1 MAPTKRNKLN
11 RNRYDRKKVS
21 TNIHEELLVAL
32 ETQIKG
38 FADIVWISK
47 SKTYNTVK
55 DIKYNLIQIVLL
67 EYNGHR
73 KKHNMD
79 DRYSSFSS
87 KYLQVELGVQYE
99 KMMSMFFVKTHPGQ
113 SVSMIR
119 DNTTLKYKLKKEIVE
134 ICDKVYLGEYKLHG
148 VITRGGKKLNT
159 LPEYTIRGRLNGGIV
174 AKNRKNDQF
183 KNYVRLNEDNMVLM
197 LRMWRDLYR
206 NRHGNKSIK
215 IKRWVNILKEVG
227 KDYRD
232 ISDEGSDRRNK
243 HAIELINNTLVD
255 IVGQGRLLQ
264 LYTEKDSGR
273 LYGDEKLNL
282 QTLPRE
288 MRYIAMGGMNYYEYD
303 IENCHYSIIYQLNQ
317 MWGGKPLDAI
327 SRYIKDTKDTRQ
339 LISIGTGVDYN
350 IIKTIL
356 IDIVYGAGIKQKHT
370 YDEKKGKSF
379 DNAILNT
386 LLEYTNDN
394 RDDAIKLF
402 DTIAGNK
409 RVSAIYNDLESA
421 RNFLKSKYRIK
432 TLRNKDYL
440 ENTIGKIT
448 SILDYKGE
456 KRSRGA
462 MLSHITQGIESA
474 ALRVI
479 LEEEGKYFVMPHH
492 DGWVS
497 MKDNNTDILEAL
509 VRGKTAEM
517 MRNYDGTDGHFSFT
531 ITKKKLNDITKGDWA
546 DKITSS
552 KTIKEMM
559 GVN

>member
-232 ISDEGSDRRNK
+232 ISDEGLDRRNK

-432 TLRNKDYL
+432 TTKQGLFRKHNRKDYKH
-440 ENTIGKIT
+440 IGLQGREKKPWCDAIT
-448 SILDYKGE
+448 HY
-456 KRSRGA
+456 
-462 MLSHITQGIESA
+462 T
-474 ALRVI
+474 
-479 LEEEGKYFVMPHH
+479 
-492 DGWVS
+492 
-497 MKDNNTDILEAL
+497 
-509 VRGKTAEM
+509 
-517 MRNYDGTDGHFSFT
+517 RNRECSTPSY
-531 ITKKKLNDITKGDWA
+531 IRRRR
-546 DKITSS
+546 
-552 KTIKEMM
+552 
-559 GVN
+559 

>member
-1 MAPTKRNKLN
+1 MTTKRNKLN
-11 RNRYDRKKVS
+11 RNRYDRKLVS
-21 TNIHEELLVAL
+21 TNIREELLVAL

-47 SKTYNTVK
+47 SKTYNTIK

-67 EYNGHR
+67 EYNGWR

-79 DRYSSFSS
+79 ERYSSFSS
-87 KYLQVELGVQYE
+87 KYLQGELGVHYE
-99 KMMSMFFVKTHPGQ
+99 KMMAMFFVKYHPNTKT
-113 SVSMIR
+113 SMVR
-119 DNTTLKYKLKKEIVE
+119 EKTTLKYKLKKEIIE

-159 LPEYTIRGRLNGGIV
+159 LPEYTIRGRLNGGVV

-183 KNYVRLNEDNMVLM
+183 KNYVSLNEDNMVLM

-227 KDYRD
+227 KDYRE
-232 ISDEGSDRRNK
+232 ISDEGLDRRNK

-327 SRYIKDTKDTRQ
+327 NRYIKDTKETREA
-339 LISIGTGVDYN
+339 ISKETGVDYN

-356 IDIVYGAGIKQKHT
+356 IDLVYGAGIKQKHR
-370 YDEKKGKSF
+370 YDKYKGKSF
-379 DNAILNT
+379 DNSILKT

-409 RVSAIYNDLESA
+409 RVSKIYDELESA
-421 RNFLKSKYRIK
+421 RKLLKSKYRIK
-432 TLRNKDYL
+432 TIRNKEYL

-448 SILDYKGE
+448 SILDYRGE
-456 KRSRGA
+456 VRSRGA

-479 LEEEGKYFVMPHH
+479 LEEEGEYFVMPHH

-497 MKDNNTDILEAL
+497 MKDNNTDMLEAL

-546 DKITSS
+546 EKITSR